1 LTGEFLRFTAQ
12 RFALNFS
19 PVLYFYLKLKVRGG
33 RIFKHNFLF
42 SFGIENLNFRKRGNF
57 MSSNKAIYQLSAR
70 QILLLA
76 FATALLAVGVTACLS
91 NLGGVFQSGQNA
103 NIALA
108 EEPAATPSGISNPSL
123 VSDEQNSI
131 EVYKTLA
138 PGVAFITTTSYQ
150 QDFWGGQVEEGRGN
164 GSGSVIDNQGHIL
177 TNYHVIEGASKLT
190 VSFGGDKVYPARR
203 VGGDPD
209 TDLAVIKID
218 APASE
223 LTVVPLGDSDRLV
236 VGQKVLAIGNPF
248 GLDRTLT
255 TGVIS
260 GLQRPIRSR
269 ATADRPSRPIDAAI
283 QTDASINPGNSGGPL
298 LDKFGRM
305 IGINS
310 QILSPAGGSVG
321 VGFAV
326 PVNTAKRVVP
336 QLIQF
341 GEVRRPKL
349 GANLLPVD
357 RLREQGVS
365 LPVENGLLVRNTI
378 PGGSAAAAGLRGLS
392 QDAGGEVVLGDIIVS
407 IDGQKVGNIDDLY
420 RLLDK
425 KQIGDTVQAEIVR
438 NGKPQTVPI
447 KLLTVPT
454 QQQQPSGRPVRRF

>member
-1 LTGEFLRFTAQ
+1 MA
-12 RFALNFS
+12 S
-19 PVLYFYLKLKVRGG
+19 KP
-33 RIFKHNFLF
+33 
-42 SFGIENLNFRKRGNF
+42 
-57 MSSNKAIYQLSAR
+57 IYQVSAR
-70 QILLLA
+70 QIVLLA
-76 FATALLAVGVTACLS
+76 FVAAIIAVGATVLVYSLTNFLRDKDNS
-91 NLGGVFQSGQNA
+91 MVS
-103 NIALA
+103 LA
-108 EEPAATPSGISNPSL
+108 EQAPQGISDPNA

-131 EVYKTLA
+131 EVYKA
-138 PGVAFITTTSYQ
+138 ISPGVAFINTTSYR
-150 QDFWGGQVEEGRGN
+150 QDFWGGTQEGKGN
-164 GSGSVIDNQGHIL
+164 GSGSVIDSNGHIL
-177 TNYHVIEGASKLT
+177 TNYHVIEGAQKLS
-190 VSFGGDKVYPARR
+190 VSFGGEKNYPATL

-218 APASE
+218 PSPTG
-223 LTVVPLGDSDRLV
+223 LTVVPLGNSDSLV

-260 GLQRPIRSR
+260 GLQRPIRAR
-269 ATADRPSRPIDAAI
+269 NNRPIDAAI

-326 PVNTAKRVVP
+326 PVNTAKRVLP

-349 GANLLPVD
+349 GA
-357 RLREQGVS
+357 S
-365 LPVENGLLVRNTI
+365 LPSVKDLAERGYRMPVQQGLLVYSLV
-378 PGGSAAAAGLRGLS
+378 PGGAAERAGLRPVTANGT
-392 QDAGGEVVLGDIIVS
+392 LGDIIVS
-407 IDGQKVGNIDDLY
+407 ADGQTLNDMDDLF

-425 KQIGDTVQAEIVR
+425 KQIGDTVELQVYRDGRTSSIPVR
-438 NGKPQTVPI
+438 
-447 KLLTVPT
+447 LTAPT
-454 QQQQPSGRPVRRF
+454 SSRGTTTRRPVQ